1 MREDEE
7 KRKKERARRVNK
19 EGNTRILRLLRL
31 YLTSVSFLADGQK
44 WMDILERLTGK
55 NYEEENVGEMLGEET
70 LLRK

>member
-1 MREDEE
+1 M
-7 KRKKERARRVNK
+7 NK

-44 WMDILERLTGK
+44 WMDISERLTGK

>member
-1 MREDEE
+1 M
-7 KRKKERARRVNK
+7 NK
-19 EGNTRILRLLRL
+19 EGNTGMLRLLRL

-55 NYEEENVGEMLGEET
+55 NYWEENVVEMLGEET